1 MDIEL
6 TGDWKE
12 RVVDLIE
19 HLAVD
24 CVGRGDDE
32 CSARIV
38 ALLSEGPR
46 LFDER
51 ELEIVIRRVPK

>member
-1 MDIEL
+1 MDVEL
-6 TGDWKE
+6 AEGWKE
-12 RVVDLIE
+12 SIVELIE

-24 CVGRGDDE
+24 CVGRGSDE
-32 CSARIV
+32 CSARV
-38 ALLSEGPR
+38 TALLTEGPR